1 MAALTAPS
9 PTAAGAPQ
17 ECYIPGRGQG
27 QDERGRADRP
37 HAAAPEWLHEGEAEE
52 PAAPGQPGPRPQPPA
67 CLQSGNVL
75 PAPQRRGLASAGT
88 AHSQSGQAGPERSG
102 GRLGFREEVD
112 WGGPKLGIWENWACF
127 SLLNRREPETSFSFF
142 VLK

>member
-75 PAPQRRGLASAGT
+75 PAPHRRGLASTGT

-102 GRLGFREEVD
+102 AGWGLERKWTGEDPSWASGRTEPVFPYSTEE
-112 WGGPKLGIWENWACF
+112 
-127 SLLNRREPETSFSFF
+127 SLKQVFPFLC
-142 VLK
+142 